1 MYRVR
6 YLEQNDKMSQH
17 VHLRM
22 LEEVYP
28 PELLHVSVQ
37 QSPKRQQKRRR
48 LRHFTALSVLWFLL
62 AMVLWSRLAQERVW
76 DKLTHWL
83 QDRFPEAPQEPAG
96 PSALSYQR
104 ALLGVEPLQWLF
116 EQGTHL
122 LCTPETEGAW
132 YRGYRLMA
140 LDGSLFN
147 VPDTAANAA
156 TFGRSCNQYGKGAY
170 PQARAVMLTE
180 CGSHATVGLHLGD
193 YDEAEIHGAYA
204 LLPKLSRGMFVMYDA
219 NVFGGA
225 YLEALNAKGVR
236 ALFAEALNAKGVRA
250 LFALPSTVG
259 LERVRN
265 LPDGSYLARLTPQR
279 RAVYPMQQPVWL
291 RVIEYQITDER
302 LGEPGRVYRLGTT
315 WLNPRTAP
323 AKELLVLYHERWE
336 IELVVDE
343 LKTHLRVQQKVLRS
357 HTPEGVRQELYAL
370 FLVHFAIRV
379 LMSRS
384 AVQADLD
391 PDRLSFSEAVF
402 QLCEAVSDEQ
412 GEPEPAARQQW
423 HTQRLLQRLRRHLLP
438 ERRLRINRRE
448 LKQVYHKY
456 KPKKRDVPPPKPF
469 APEERFED
477 FVVIVVRP
485 LGSKQLAE
493 ATPLVPI

>member
-6 YLEQNDKMSQH
+6 YVEQNDKMSEQ
-17 VHLRM
+17 VRLRM

-28 PELLHVSVQ
+28 LELLHACVQ
-37 QSPKRQQKRRR
+37 QSPKRQQKQRR

-62 AMVLWSRLAQERVW
+62 AMVLWSRLSQGRVW

-83 QDRFPEAPQEPAG
+83 QDRLPEVPQEPAG
-96 PSALSYQR
+96 ASALSYQR

-132 YRGYRLMA
+132 SRGYRLMA

-147 VPDTAANAA
+147 VPETKANAQA
-156 TFGRSCNQYGKGAY
+156 FGRSCNQYGKGAY

-204 LLPKLSRGMFVMYDA
+204 LLASLERGMLLMHDA
-219 NVFGGA
+219 NFFGGA

-236 ALFAEALNAKGVRA
+236 S
-250 LFALPSTVG
+250 LFALPSTVA
-259 LERVRN
+259 LQRRRN
-265 LPDGSYLARLTPQR
+265 LPDGSYLALLKPH
-279 RAVYPMQQPVWL
+279 AKALYPMQRPVWL

-302 LGEPGRVYRLGTT
+302 LGEPGQVYRLGTT

-336 IELVVDE
+336 IEIVVDE
-343 LKTHLRVQQKVLRS
+343 IKTHLRVQQKVLRS

-370 FLVHFAIRV
+370 FLVHFAIRA
-379 LMSRS
+379 LMYRS
-384 AVQADLD
+384 ALQAQLD
-391 PDRLSFSEAVF
+391 PDRLSFTEAVF
-402 QLCEAVSDEQ
+402 QISEAVADERDEEEA
-412 GEPEPAARQQW
+412 GRQRW
-423 HTQRLLQRLRRHLLP
+423 RTERLLQRLRRNLLP

-448 LKQVYHKY
+448 IKPVYQKY
-456 KPKKRDVPPPKPF
+456 KPKKRNVPPPKPF
-469 APEERFED
+469 EPGERFED

-485 LGSKQLAE
+485 QGSKQLAE

>member
-6 YLEQNDKMSQH
+6 YLDQNDKMSQQ
-17 VHLRM
+17 VRLKM
-22 LEEVYP
+22 FEQVYP
-28 PELLHVSVQ
+28 AELLHHCVQ
-37 QSPKRQQKRRR
+37 HSPMRQQKRRR

-62 AMVLWSRLAQERVW
+62 AMVLWSRLAQKRVW

-83 QDRFPEAPQEPAG
+83 QDRYPQQPEDPAG
-96 PSALSYQR
+96 ASALSYQR
-104 ALLGVEPLQWLF
+104 TALGVEPLQWLF

-122 LCTPETEGAW
+122 LCTPETPGAF
-132 YRGYRLMA
+132 YRSHRLMA

-147 VPDTAANAA
+147 VPDTEANAQA
-156 TFGRSCNQYGKGAY
+156 FGRSCNQYGKGAY

-204 LLPKLSRGMFVMYDA
+204 LLPKLQRGMLLMHDA
-219 NVFGGA
+219 NFFGGA

-236 ALFAEALNAKGVRA
+236 ALFA
-250 LFALPSTVG
+250 LPSTVA
-259 LERVRN
+259 LQRVRN

-279 RAVYPMQQPVWL
+279 RAVYPMQQPLWL
-291 RVIEYQITDER
+291 RIIEYQVSDER
-302 LGEPGRVYRLGTT
+302 LGEPGHVYRLGTT

-323 AKELLVLYHERWE
+323 AKELLALYHERWE
-336 IELVVDE
+336 IEIVVDE
-343 LKTHLRVQQKVLRS
+343 IKTHEAVCSRRCCVP
-357 HTPEGVRQELYAL
+357 TPHRGCERRLYAL
-370 FLVHFAIRV
+370 FVVHYAIRA
-379 LMSRS
+379 LMYCS
-384 AVQADLD
+384 ALQADLD
-391 PDRLSFSEAVF
+391 PDRLSFTEAVF
-402 QLCEAVSDEQ
+402 QICEAVADER
-412 GEPEPAARQQW
+412 GEEEPAVQQCR
-423 HTQRLLQRLRRHLLP
+423 TQRLLQRLRRHLVP

-469 APEERFED
+469 APGERFED

-485 LGSKQLAE
+485 QGSKVLAE
-493 ATPLVPI
+493 AAPFVPI

>member
-6 YLEQNDKMSQH
+6 YLEQTDKMSQQ
-17 VHLRM
+17 VRLRM

-28 PELLHVSVQ
+28 RELLETSVQ
-37 QSPKRQQKRRR
+37 HSPTRQQKQRRVQ
-48 LRHFTALSVLWFLL
+48 HFTAQSVLWFLL
-62 AMVLWSRLAQERVW
+62 AMVLWSRLSQGRVW

-83 QDRFPEAPQEPAG
+83 QDRFPQDPQEPAG

-104 ALLGVEPLQWLF
+104 AILGVEPLQWLF
-116 EQGTHL
+116 EQGTHV

-147 VPDTAANAA
+147 VADTTANAQA
-156 TFGRSCNQYGKGAY
+156 FGRSCNQYGKGAY

-204 LLPKLSRGMFVMYDA
+204 LLPRLSRGMFLLHDA
-219 NVFGGA
+219 NFFGGA

-236 ALFAEALNAKGVRA
+236 ALFA
-250 LFALPSTVG
+250 LPSTVAVQ
-259 LERVRN
+259 RVRN
-265 LPDGSYLARLTPQR
+265 LPDGSYLARLVPQ
-279 RAVYPMQQPVWL
+279 AKALYPMQRPVWL

-302 LGEPGRVYRLGTT
+302 LGEPGQVYRLGTT

-336 IELVVDE
+336 IEIVVDE
-343 LKTHLRVQQKVLRS
+343 IKTHLRVQQKVLRS

-370 FLVHFAIRV
+370 FVVHFAIRA
-379 LMSRS
+379 LMYRS
-384 AVQADLD
+384 ALQAELD
-391 PDRLSFSEAVF
+391 PDRLSFTEAVF
-402 QLCEAVSDEQ
+402 QICEAVADERS
-412 GEPEPAARQQW
+412 GEEPALQRW
-423 HTQRLLQRLRRHLLP
+423 RTERLLQRLRRNLLP

-448 LKQVYHKY
+448 LKQVYKKY

-469 APEERFED
+469 APGERFED

-485 LGSKQLAE
+485 QGSKHLAD

>member
-6 YLEQNDKMSQH
+6 YLEQTDKMSEQ
-17 VHLRM
+17 VRLRM

-28 PELLHVSVQ
+28 RELLQACVQ
-37 QSPKRQQKRRR
+37 QSPKRQQKPRR
-48 LRHFTALSVLWFLL
+48 LRHFTALSMLWFLL

-83 QDRFPEAPQEPAG
+83 QDRLPEAPQEPAG
-96 PSALSYQR
+96 ASALSYQR
-104 ALLGVEPLQWLF
+104 ATLGVEPLQWLF

-132 YRGYRLMA
+132 YRGHRLMA

-147 VPDTAANAA
+147 VPDTQANARA
-156 TFGRSCNQYGKGAY
+156 FGRSCNQYGKGAY

-180 CGSHATVGLHLGD
+180 CGSHATVALHLGD

-204 LLPKLSRGMFVMYDA
+204 LLPSLSRGMFLMHDA
-219 NVFGGA
+219 NFFGGA

-236 ALFAEALNAKGVRA
+236 ALFA
-250 LFALPSTVG
+250 LPSTVAV
-259 LERVRN
+259 ERVRN
-265 LPDGSYLARLTPQR
+265 LADGSYLALLKPQA
-279 RAVYPMQQPVWL
+279 RALYRMQRPVWL

-302 LGEPGRVYRLGTT
+302 LGEPGQVYRLATT

-336 IELVVDE
+336 IEIVIDE
-343 LKTHLRVQQKVLRS
+343 IKTHLRVQQKVLRS

-370 FLVHFAIRV
+370 FLVHYAIRA

-384 AVQADLD
+384 ALQAHLD
-391 PDRLSFSEAVF
+391 PDRLSFTEAVF
-402 QLCEAVSDEQ
+402 QIGEAVADER
-412 GEPEPAARQQW
+412 GEPEPAMQQW
-423 HTQRLLQRLRRHLLP
+423 HTERLLQRLRRHLLP
-438 ERRLRINRRE
+438 QRRLRINRRE
-448 LKQVYHKY
+448 LKQVYQKY
-456 KPKKRDVPPPKPF
+456 KPKKRQVPPPKPF
-469 APEERFED
+469 EPGERFED

-485 LGSKQLAE
+485 QGSKQLAD